1 MTSPINALTTQAG
14 STPGPQYQ
22 PPWDFI
28 SVDTNTGVG
37 GQYIYLGYQCGDS
50 NPVTSLNFVAYD
62 QAQSNPPSGWNWSPQ
77 DLNAGAGGKYI
88 YMTWKNGE
96 AGKKPITAIML
107 LVIDSSSPPAI
118 EGYTAI
124 HQDLNQG
131 AGGPYIWPY
140 YSTIVPMQLK
150 NESVTR
156 KG

>member
-22 PPWDFI
+22 PPWDFLT
-28 SVDTNTGVG
+28 VDTNTGVG
-37 GQYIYLGYQCGDS
+37 GQYIYIGYQCGDG

-62 QAQSNPPSGWNWSPQ
+62 QAQSNPPSGWSWSSQ

-96 AGKKPITAIML
+96 ANKKPITAIML

-140 YSTIVPMQLK
+140 YSTIVPIQLK
-150 NESVTR
+150 NELVTR
-156 KG
+156 KE